1 VVPGR
6 SPHERARAGTE
17 ANGHPKRNP
26 QRASLTPA
34 TDADK
39 GASLKQAALAW
50 DTKDADPDDASQRAV
65 TDGDDD
71 DDDDEE
77 ALEDEVT
84 LASDPDH
91 TPAHDPARQ
100 PAIDDDEHELTLA
113 SDREGTHAD
122 PAQQPAIDDDDEEH
136 SLDDDEHEALADTS
150 DGEHAPTADALMQT
164 AKAEIGADAT
174 ADDQPAPQLAT
185 PVPLAADEGFSFAM
199 FAKQGTVQVEVAKEV
214 MPAGQVSPQ
223 DPGSGMPADDSA
235 LPDEASQDVGNAA
248 PSKEPVVH
256 HGDLAP

>member
-1 VVPGR
+1 MR
-6 SPHERARAGTE
+6 T
-17 ANGHPKRNP
+17 
-26 QRASLTPA
+26 
-34 TDADK
+34 K

-122 PAQQPAIDDDDEEH
+122 PAQQPAIDDDDE
-136 SLDDDEHEALADTS
+136 SIRWTTTS
-150 DGEHAPTADALMQT
+150 MKRWRTRRTANTRLPLM
-164 AKAEIGADAT
+164 
-174 ADDQPAPQLAT
+174 P
-185 PVPLAADEGFSFAM
+185 
-199 FAKQGTVQVEVAKEV
+199 
-214 MPAGQVSPQ
+214 
-223 DPGSGMPADDSA
+223 
-235 LPDEASQDVGNAA
+235 
-248 PSKEPVVH
+248 
-256 HGDLAP
+256 